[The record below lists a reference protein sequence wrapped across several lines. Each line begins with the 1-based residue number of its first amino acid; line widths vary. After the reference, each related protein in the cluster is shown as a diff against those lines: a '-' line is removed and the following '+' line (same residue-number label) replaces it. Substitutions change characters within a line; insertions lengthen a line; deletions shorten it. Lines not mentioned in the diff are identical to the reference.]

1 MFELALGAVLLGVGY
16 FVGSAREQKH
26 FESIKVREK
35 ELLSMPVRPDKN
47 LDAKTVEK
55 VELVTAS
62 VVIAGDYFK
71 TVASSLKSMIGGALN
86 SQETLIDRARR
97 EAILRLKEKTKRL
110 GADEIIGLRIETM
123 ALDQMGVEVMVY
135 GNAVYSKRS

>member
-1 MFELALGAVLLGVGY
+1 MFELILGAVLLAVGY

-26 FESIKVREK
+26 FESIKLREK
-35 ELLSMPVRPDKN
+35 EFLYMPVRPDKI
-47 LDAKTVEK
+47 LDAQTVEK

-97 EAILRLKEKTKRL
+97 EAILRLKEKTKKL

-123 ALDQMGVEVMVY
+123 ALDKMGVEVMVY

>member
-1 MFELALGAVLLGVGY
+1 MFELALGAVLLAVGY

-26 FESIKVREK
+26 FESIKLREK
-35 ELLSMPVRPDKN
+35 EFLHMPVRPDKI
-47 LDAKTVEK
+47 LDAAKVEK

-71 TVASSLKSMIGGALN
+71 TVASSLKSMIGGAMN
-86 SQETLIDRARR
+86 SQETLLDRARR
-97 EAILRLKEKTKRL
+97 EAILRLKEKTKKL
-110 GADEIIGLRIETM
+110 GADEIVGLRIETM

>member
-1 MFELALGAVLLGVGY
+1 MFELGLGAVLLAVGY

-26 FESIKVREK
+26 FESIKKREK
-35 ELLSMPVRPDKN
+35 EFLHMSVRPDKIV
-47 LDAKTVEK
+47 DASKVER

-71 TVASSLKSMIGGALN
+71 TVASSLKSMVGGAMR
-86 SQETLIDRARR
+86 SQETLLDRARR
-97 EAILRLKEKTKRL
+97 EAILRLKEKTKKL